1 MAMGKPVIVSS
12 ARPTERIVTS
22 ERCGVVFEDRD
33 SSALAEAI
41 ALVADRGV
49 REDYGRRGREAVR
62 RTYNWEADERRL
74 CGAVRRVAGAARPLA
89 TAGKGSS

>member
-1 MAMGKPVIVSS
+1 VIVSN

-33 SSALAEAI
+33 ASALAEAI
-41 ALVADRGV
+41 ASVADRGV

-62 RTYNWEADERRL
+62 RTYNWEADEHRL
-74 CGAVRRVAGAARPLA
+74 RGAVRRVAGVARPFA
-89 TAGKGSS
+89 TAAEESS